1 MQENS
6 TYKFCMSA
14 CIFMIL
20 VSLSMNLV
28 SILNVFGT
36 NTPSPIINQTTSNAT
51 TVAGGDIL
59 SLLGTNIIGI
69 FTGGILA
76 VGGLILVVALAGRTG
91 SWNIVAAYLFGL
103 VFWASWLANITV
115 FKQGEFFSSPV
126 MASVYLMITVVMVF
140 IFAGATIGILG
151 GTE

>member
-1 MQENS
+1 
-6 TYKFCMSA
+6 MSA

-20 VSLSMNLV
+20 ISLSMNLV

-36 NTPSPIINQTTSNAT
+36 NTPSPIINQTTSDVT

-76 VGGLILVVALAGRTG
+76 AGGLILVVALAGRTG